1 MKRTHH
7 KAFTL
12 QELLVVMIITGI
24 IFLAVMDGFRLFG
37 KYAQMAGN
45 RMNEEIDIYNN
56 YSRLERLTEQC
67 DTVYSISDSLVI
79 IEKFDSLSLL
89 TLQPASFITITERNL
104 TDTLFSQVL
113 SINIKRDKE
122 QLNTT
127 DTIIISVKNKK
138 RDDYIDMKYVKDYSK
153 KRSKYD

>member
-1 MKRTHH
+1 MKKTHH

-24 IFLAVMDGFRLFG
+24 IFLAVMDGFRLYG
-37 KYAQMAGN
+37 KYAQMARK
-45 RMNEEIDIYNN
+45 RMNEDIDIYNN
-56 YSRLERLTEQC
+56 YSRLELLAEQC

-79 IEKFDSLSLL
+79 IEESDSLSFL
-89 TLQPASFITITERNL
+89 TLQPSSFIAITERNI

-113 SINIKRDKE
+113 SINIKRNEE
-122 QLNTT
+122 QLHTT
-127 DTIIISVKNKK
+127 DTLIISVKDKK
-138 RDDYIDMKYVKDYSK
+138 RDDYIDMKYVKEYSK